1 MWNRNFRILWVK
13 IHITENKHFFMN
25 LPISLYAFEE
35 LTECAMDLLTLAC
48 FFVPKSTYVR
58 SSSVS
63 VHAVREVMQ
72 AVIKMFDSLTFDEQ
86 YDLVEVEAQNVK
98 VSIKIR

>member
-13 IHITENKHFFMN
+13 IHVTENKHFYMN

-35 LTECAMDLLTLAC
+35 LAECVMDLLTLAC
-48 FFVPKSTYVR
+48 FLVPKRISSY

-63 VHAVREVMQ
+63 VHTVKEVMQ
-72 AVIKMFDSLTFDEQ
+72 AILRVFESLTFDEP
-86 YDLVEVEAQNVK
+86 YDLVEVEAKNVK

>member
-1 MWNRNFRILWVK
+1 MSIKGFRILWVK
-13 IHITENKHFFMN
+13 VHIDDKHIRIN

-35 LTECAMDLLTLAC
+35 LLDCIMDLLELAC
-48 FFVPKSTYVR
+48 FFAPNRPVG

-63 VHAVREVMQ
+63 VHTV
-72 AVIKMFDSLTFDEQ
+72 KSLAYEIIRLLNSLSDQEP
-86 YDLVEVEAQNVK
+86 YDLVDVAVNNVK